1 MQLSSGHLGE
11 SKHQQFLSC
20 LKLLFQGKAKC
31 KAIDV
36 KVTFYSRANK
46 SHFHKKGLHLVRVFV
61 TQRWPIN
68 LEFTSYLTQIIF
80 NCRNGK

>member
-1 MQLSSGHLGE
+1 MYWWSLRRIKTSAISELS
-11 SKHQQFLSC
+11 QA
-20 LKLLFQGKAKC
+20 LFQGEAKC
-31 KAIDV
+31 KATDV
-36 KVTFYSRANK
+36 TVIFYSRANK
-46 SHFHKKGLHLVRVFV
+46 THFHKKGLHLMRIFV

>member
-1 MQLSSGHLGE
+1 MQRSSGHLRE

-20 LKLLFQGKAKC
+20 LKFLFQGEAKC

-36 KVTFYSRANK
+36 TVIFYSCADK
-46 SHFHKKGLHLVRVFV
+46 THFHKKGLHLARVFV

-80 NCRNGK
+80 NCRNEK